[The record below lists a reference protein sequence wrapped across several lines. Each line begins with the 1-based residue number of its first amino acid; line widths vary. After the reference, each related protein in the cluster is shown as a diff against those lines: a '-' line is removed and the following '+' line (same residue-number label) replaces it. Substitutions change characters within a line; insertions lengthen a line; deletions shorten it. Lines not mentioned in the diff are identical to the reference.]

1 MSKVQYVIEHVDQA
15 DFYWVELAMNNA
27 IQSFCK
33 SSSCDN
39 NLIKEYTKLLSNHKM
54 DLELEQKISKQ
65 LEPYFEKYILA
76 YSKFLLPQIQESDS
90 AFELKTYREIV
101 GVNNLYNIFEQ
112 DNDQI
117 ISNAIGSLLDPDNI
131 RKVSDVINKILL
143 NTNLSLD
150 QILQWVKSIIQS
162 ANDKNSAVSYIIT
175 VSADPEKVE
184 QLINNQSNN
193 LNADNDFD
201 NDINNNN
208 GIWKS

>member
-208 GIWKS
+208 GI

>member
-90 AFELKTYREIV
+90 TFELKTYREIV

-112 DNDQI
+112 DNNQI
-117 ISNAIGSLLDPDNI
+117 ISNAIGPQLLDPDNI

-193 LNADNDFD
+193 LDADNDFD
-201 NDINNNN
+201 NDININNNN
-208 GIWKS
+208 GI

>member
-90 AFELKTYREIV
+90 TFELKTYREIV

-112 DNDQI
+112 DNNQI
-117 ISNAIGSLLDPDNI
+117 ISNAIGSLLDPDNV
-131 RKVSDVINKILL
+131 RKISDVINGILS

-193 LNADNDFD
+193 LDADNDFD
-201 NDINNNN
+201 NDININNN
-208 GIWKS
+208 GI